1 MQTRPKKLTL
11 AGTALTLKPPGR
23 ETAGG
28 IVSERRVLDSWK
40 EISAYLKRSG
50 RTCRTWEVELGLPI
64 HRLEGS
70 PKARV
75 FAYPEELDR
84 WLLQTVSSPSVRYPI
99 AVLPLRSLSAGTDQ
113 DHLADALTEGLI
125 AELGSLSAFR
135 VVSPRSVWRFKDS
148 PKALSEIGRDLDVK
162 AVVDGCVIRS
172 GDRVRVSAALYQT
185 SPERR
190 LWSQDFEKGMR
201 DILDLQQEIVREL
214 AGKVQAALTPH
225 QSARLYAR
233 RPVVPE
239 AYEAYMRGQA
249 ALQRPSLKSNIETA
263 VSYFEEAIGIDRGFA
278 PAFAELGWCH
288 AQLGFYS
295 FASPSEAFS
304 KQKEAAVRAIELDPT
319 LAKGHA
325 VLASAAALGDW
336 DWASAERHFRRAL
349 ELNPNSYRTN
359 YSHMYFLCWLGR
371 LDEMAGTLKRLLE
384 LDPLDPHSL
393 RTAGWAYF
401 WARRYDDSIAVLG
414 KLKDAAPSDHWIQ
427 MALGINYW
435 FKGAPEESAREC
447 GMARAAVPVGTDTA
461 FDAFLAFVG
470 ARNGRAEWARETLEA
485 WKKISGQ
492 RRIDP
497 TLEAI
502 VHAGL
507 GEKGEALGC
516 LERGY
521 AERAPMMVFL
531 EAAAFFD
538 ELRGDP
544 RFMEL
549 THRMDFPQ
557 RP

>member
-1 MQTRPKKLTL
+1 MNERP
-11 AGTALTLKPPGR
+11 
-23 ETAGG
+23 
-28 IVSERRVLDSWK
+28 VLDSWK

-50 RTCRTWEVELGLPI
+50 RTCRTWEVELGLPV

-84 WLLQTVSSPSVRYPI
+84 WLRQKVSSPSAGYPI

-135 VVSPRSVWRFKDS
+135 VISSRSVRRFKDS

-172 GDRVRVSAALYQT
+172 GNRVRVSAALYQT

-201 DILDLQQEIVREL
+201 DILDLQREIVREL
-214 AGKVQAALTPH
+214 AGKVQAVLTPH

-249 ALQRPSLKSNIETA
+249 AQQRQSLKSNIETA
-263 VSYFEEAIGIDRGFA
+263 LSYFKEAIGIDPGFA

-295 FASPSEAFS
+295 FASPPEAFS
-304 KQKEAAVRAIELDPT
+304 RQKEAALRAIELDPT

-336 DWASAERHFRRAL
+336 NWASAERHFRRAL

-359 YSHMYFLCWLGR
+359 YSYMYFLCWMGR
-371 LDEMAGTLKRLLE
+371 LEEMAGTLKRLLE
-384 LDPLDPHSL
+384 LDPIDPQSR
-393 RTAGWAYF
+393 RTAGWAHF
-401 WARRYDDSIAVLG
+401 WARRYDDSIAVLD
-414 KLKDAAPSDHWIQ
+414 KLRDAAPSDPWIQ
-427 MALGINYW
+427 MILGTDYW
-435 FKGAPEESAREC
+435 FKGAPVESAREC
-447 GMARAAVPVGTDTA
+447 EKAKAAIPVGTDTA

-470 ARNGRAEWARETLEA
+470 AKSGRTEWARETLEI
-485 WKKISGQ
+485 WDRISGR

-507 GEKGEALGC
+507 EEKEETLRCLEKG
-516 LERGY
+516 Y
-521 AERAPMMVFL
+521 ADHAPMMVFL

-538 ELRGDP
+538 GFRDEP
-544 RFMEL
+544 RFREIL
-549 THRMDFPQ
+549 RRMTFPHAS
-557 RP
+557 